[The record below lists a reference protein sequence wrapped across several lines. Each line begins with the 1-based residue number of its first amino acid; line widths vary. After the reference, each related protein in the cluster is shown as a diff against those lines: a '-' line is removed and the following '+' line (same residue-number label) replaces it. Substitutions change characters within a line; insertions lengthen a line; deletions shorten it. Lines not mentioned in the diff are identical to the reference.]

1 MHNEDARP
9 QFDTSSDGDLE
20 GQPSRQPSPDELIK
34 KADDLCVE
42 LISITHGQS
51 KEKEAC
57 AQRLVSAIYTLHETF
72 RSCEAAYSMFLK
84 ERKVKRG
91 KSTNEYHAT
100 AKAVMERH
108 AREGKRPSIALYAQ
122 ACHVMKSEGV
132 DPSASVQWLNEPGGE
147 GGRDGKGRIGFGKT
161 KQLWTASAE
170 GQAERKKKQ
179 NSSEEKAK
187 RHLKEELKM
196 ALSESADE
204 AAPSGDTA
212 ASGAIG
218 IALIEYDDQGQ
229 LKVRRVLNKNPIKTF
244 KALKACESKTGDD
257 QEVAA

>member
-1 MHNEDARP
+1 MQNKHDRP
-9 QFDTSSDGDLE
+9 QFDVSLDGDFDDQSLH
-20 GQPSRQPSPDELIK
+20 SPTPNELIK
-34 KADDLCVE
+34 QADDLCVE

-51 KEKEAC
+51 EEKEAC
-57 AQRLVSAIYTLHETF
+57 AQRLVSAIYALHETF

-132 DPSASVQWLNEPGGE
+132 DPSASVQWLNEPGGQ

-161 KQLWTASAE
+161 KQLWTLSAE
-170 GQAERKKKQ
+170 GQTERKKKQ

-187 RHLKEELKM
+187 RHLKEKLKM
-196 ALSESADE
+196 ASSESADE
-204 AAPSGDTA
+204 VAPSLDSA

-218 IALIEYDDQGQ
+218 IALIEYDEQGQ
-229 LKVRRVLNKNPIKTF
+229 LKVRKVLTKNPINAF
-244 KALKACESKTGDD
+244 KALKACESKAGDD
-257 QEVAA
+257 QEAAA